1 MHIDLF
7 LFRAKSTQSCF
18 LSSALDSRL
27 NAAYAQLS
35 FSGTD
40 EKKIIEVL
48 SSRTAEQRQQIKQKY
63 NALYGKVF
71 QN

>member
-7 LFRAKSTQSCF
+7 LFRDKSTQSCF
-18 LSSALDSRL
+18 LSSALDSWL
-27 NAAYAQLS
+27 NAAYAQPS